1 MQTIADPRSISLG
14 SPLPP
19 GDIHAVGVHL
29 PEWRD
34 TLGWAAREGRVV
46 DAMKTGYPRF
56 FVPRVV
62 DKLAER
68 IVELGL
74 APKSNNHPSKDTSQ
88 KQNYRAILFP
98 SKRYVDFYID
108 FLRRQAPPGTNLDQV
123 YALMLK
129 WEGTIANLD
138 LKKTDQS
145 ISRRCSDGY
154 RDNQLKQRPIYAVLY
169 PASLHPLTKAFWQH
183 TGFGISSRHA
193 TYWLESAD
201 MFTTS
206 NRGASKSFHERPR
219 RGRSYRSA
227 KESITS
233 AVKSGQSP
241 EHVTSVADEHIQLY
255 PTGMTAITEAAVAV
269 KALQT
274 TVGRQCTAAV
284 FGFTYVDTY
293 KTITRVLDFEATL
306 YKYADA
312 DEVERQLNQGLKLDL
327 LITEF
332 PGNPLLQSPDMTRLH
347 ELAKKHD
354 FILIVDDT
362 VGTCI
367 NVNLMQYC
375 DVVCTSLTKMF
386 SGRCNVM
393 GGAVV
398 VSPHSRHQDELLTAL
413 SKVYEEIWFPEDVSV
428 MEENSRDFGE
438 RVRRANSNAEFV
450 VSLLQHSL
458 AIGEVYYP
466 KGSTTQHIY
475 DRFRLPDGGYG
486 FLLSI
491 KFTSPARA
499 IAFYDNLDV
508 AKGPSLGTN
517 FTLCCAYTLLAHF
530 SELQWAAEYGVVE
543 HLVRISV
550 GLEDEEWLR
559 ARIDKALRAAETVQ
573 D

>member
-1 MQTIADPRSISLG
+1 MQTIADPRSIALG

-29 PEWRD
+29 PEWSD
-34 TLGWAAREGRVV
+34 TLGWAAREGRVL

-74 APKSNNHPSKDTSQ
+74 APESNSHPSKP
-88 KQNYRAILFP
+88 NYRSIIFP
-98 SKRYVDFYID
+98 SKRYVDFYIG
-108 FLRRQAPPGTNLDQV
+108 FLRRQGPPGTNLDQV

-129 WEGTIANLD
+129 WDGTTANLD

-145 ISRRCSDGY
+145 ISRRCLDGY
-154 RDNQLKQRPIYAVLY
+154 LHVDNQPNQRPIFAVLY
-169 PASLHPLTKAFWQH
+169 PASLYSLTKAFWQH

-193 TYWLESAD
+193 TYWLENAEIFKTPD
-201 MFTTS
+201 
-206 NRGASKSFHERPR
+206 GDASKSFHERPI
-219 RGRSYRSA
+219 RGSSYRSA
-227 KESITS
+227 KESITIV
-233 AVKSGQSP
+233 VKSGQSP
-241 EHVTSVADEHIQLY
+241 EHVESVADDNILLY
-255 PTGMTAITEAAVAV
+255 PTGMTAITEAAVAI
-269 KALQT
+269 KASRS
-274 TVGRQCTAAV
+274 TVGGRCAAAV

-293 KTITRVLDFEATL
+293 KTITRVLDFDATL

-312 DEVERQLNQGLKLDL
+312 DELERQLNEGLKLDL

-347 ELAKKHD
+347 DLAKKHD

-398 VSPHSRHQDELLTAL
+398 VSPHSPHQEELLTAL
-413 SKVYEEIWFPEDVSV
+413 GKVYEEIWFPEDASV
-428 MEENSRDFGE
+428 METNSRDFRE
-438 RVRRANSNAEFV
+438 RVLRANSNAEFV
-450 VSLLQHSL
+450 VSLLQHSP
-458 AIGEVYYP
+458 AIEEVYYP

-475 DRFRLPDGGYG
+475 DRFRLRDGGYG

-517 FTLCCAYTLLAHF
+517 FTLCCAYTLLAHY
-530 SELQWAAEYGVVE
+530 SELKWAAEYGVVE

-559 ARIDKALRAAETVQ
+559 ARIDKALRAAETVR